1 MLKKITSLV
10 NTDEKKRLLSNFI
23 SLTVL
28 QGANYLLPLITLP
41 YLVRVLGSEYFGLL
55 AFSTATI
62 MYFNIIT
69 DYGFNLT
76 ATREIS
82 INRENK
88 DKVIEIFSS
97 VMIIKVILMILSF
110 LLLSIIVFSFDKF
123 SKDWLLYFLTFGTVV
138 GQVFFPIWFFQGM
151 EQMKFI
157 TYLNILS
164 KLIFSLAIFL
174 FVKEKSNY
182 YLVPIFTSLG
192 FIVAGICSLI
202 IIKIKFNVIFKLQ
215 EIKIIKKHL
224 NDGWHIFISNVYTLA
239 YTTSIPFL
247 LGIFTNNTTVGYYS
261 IADNITK
268 TIMNLYQPIS
278 QAIFP
283 YINKLIITSEQQ
295 AKQMIFKI
303 MKISVLG
310 MLLLSII
317 LFIFAPQIIQLIS
330 GKEIKQAI
338 IVLKILSVLPMIIT
352 LARIFSFNYII
363 SFGFQRKLPKIYFI
377 TSVFGLPTLL
387 ISIPLFKEIGASVS
401 IIFIEVLA
409 TFMMY
414 QCIRKNIKF
423 L

>member
-1 MLKKITSLV
+1 MIKKIKNLA
-10 NTDEKKRLLSNFI
+10 NTDEKKRLFKNII
-23 SLTVL
+23 SLTIL
-28 QGANYLLPLITLP
+28 QGANYLLQLITIP

-62 MYFNIIT
+62 MYFNILT
-69 DYGFNLT
+69 DYGFNYT

-88 DKVIEIFSS
+88 EKVIEIFSS

-110 LLLSIIVFSFDKF
+110 LLLCIIVFSFDKF
-123 SKDWLLYFLTFGTVV
+123 SKEWLLYFLTFGTVV

-151 EQMKFI
+151 EQMKYI
-157 TYLNILS
+157 TYLNIIS
-164 KLIFSLAIFL
+164 KLIFSIAIFV

-192 FIVAGICSLI
+192 FIVAAICSLI
-202 IIKIKFNVIFKLQ
+202 IIKTKFNIIFKFQ
-215 EIKIIKKHL
+215 KIKIIKKHL

-247 LGIFTNNTTVGYYS
+247 LGIFTNNATVGYYS

-268 TIMNLYQPIS
+268 TIMNLYQPMS

-283 YINKLIITSEQQ
+283 YINKLIITSEKR

-310 MLLLSII
+310 MLFFSII
-317 LFIFAPQIIQLIS
+317 LFIFASQAIYLIS

-338 IVLKILSVLPMIIT
+338 AVLKILSILPVIIT
-352 LARIFSFNYII
+352 LARILSFNYII
-363 SFGFQRKLPKIYFI
+363 SFGLQRKLSRIYFI
-377 TSVFGLPTLL
+377 TSLIGLPILL
-387 ISIPLFKEIGASVS
+387 ISIPLYKEIGASIS

-414 QCIRKNIKF
+414 QCVKKEIKF